1 MVQLDISDDF
11 MLRWTVDE
19 IIQQECSGAIGVDK
33 RDVTCASQRILDKIS
48 DWIKNNQKELK

>member
-1 MVQLDISDDF
+1 MDISDDF